1 VEGAYRNAQEE
12 EQREV
17 EAQQSKVKHLLG
29 TRVAAA
35 LEELEKRLHT
45 ELTVL
50 DRYVSEQQVAAA
62 HRRLQ
67 REQSRWDDAAA
78 AVGGNGDAPQVVL
91 EGGVDVL
98 YELLGALPD
107 FRRKTLLA
115 QHVALFSRQL
125 AYQAGRKREEAERRK
140 KEQAAAK
147 AAAAAAGADDGEVM
161 GATAMESAEMVDAE
175 ERRQQDRLSPQQQ
188 QEKAQQQQQA
198 QQQQEPVQGQG
209 GSAELAALLQAA
221 ESRQQFVASE
231 CWRGRVEGYA
241 FKQGDSGLGYYPDQP
256 PQVEAFLTVTRVRRS
271 DAAAATYLHLF
282 VCCRLAAAVLET
294 AGASTDLPSG
304 LVKPRSA
311 GVWPDL
317 PACSAHQQ
325 LVKEL

>member
-1 VEGAYRNAQEE
+1 
-12 EQREV
+12 
-17 EAQQSKVKHLLG
+17 
-29 TRVAAA
+29 
-35 LEELEKRLHT
+35 
-45 ELTVL
+45 
-50 DRYVSEQQVAAA
+50 
-62 HRRLQ
+62 
-67 REQSRWDDAAA
+67 
-78 AVGGNGDAPQVVL
+78 
-91 EGGVDVL
+91 
-98 YELLGALPD
+98 
-107 FRRKTLLA
+107 
-115 QHVALFSRQL
+115 
-125 AYQAGRKREEAERRK
+125 
-140 KEQAAAK
+140 
-147 AAAAAAGADDGEVM
+147 
-161 GATAMESAEMVDAE
+161 MESAEMVDAE